1 MGPLDLIDDD
11 LFPEP
16 EPEPLI
22 IPLHG
27 GPLPLTSGADQ
38 AIGIGTPARQPLST
52 LTRTGALWS
61 G

>member
-27 GPLPLTSGADQ
+27 GPLPQ
-38 AIGIGTPARQPLST
+38 APTRPWRVGTPARQPLST
-52 LTRTGALWS
+52 RTRTGALWS